1 MPVSFGAL
9 AIALLIAMVLLRL
22 VMLRRGGVTAMRF
35 GAIDKTDF
43 IIPPFAIFYVY
54 LVFSRAFGWPTVV
67 RHDLFVSLWL
77 RWVGVAFCASAVI
90 VMLASLV
97 SFGTSFR
104 VGIDAQQ
111 PGKLVTS
118 GIFGLT
124 RNPIYVAFGFALLGE
139 LLIQPTW
146 LMLAYLLA
154 GVALFHRQVLREES
168 YLAAHYG
175 DEYQEY
181 RRRVRRYL

>member
-1 MPVSFGAL
+1 MPVSLGAL

-22 VMLRRGGVTAMRF
+22 AMLRRQGVMAMRF

-43 IIPPFAIFYVY
+43 IIPPFAFFYVY
-54 LVFSRAFGWPTVV
+54 LVFSRAFSWPTIV
-67 RHDLFVSLWL
+67 RHDFVVSPWF
-77 RWVGVAFCASAVI
+77 RWIGVAFCASAVI
-90 VMLASLV
+90 VMVASLV

-118 GIFGLT
+118 GIFRLT
-124 RNPIYVAFGFALLGE
+124 RNPIYVAFAFALLGE
-139 LLIQPTW
+139 FLIQPNW

-168 YLAAHYG
+168 YLGTHYG
-175 DEYQEY
+175 DEYREY
-181 RRRVRRYL
+181 SRRVRRYL